1 MTHEHQE
8 MCDAVLISLRRI
20 IRAIDL
26 RSKNLARHHDFT
38 VPQLVIL
45 QEVNR
50 AEEISAGQ
58 LAKNVSL
65 SNATVT
71 GILDRLA
78 RRELVDRRRGG
89 NDKRR
94 MFVKL
99 TGKGAET
106 LAKAPL
112 LLQDRFVSE
121 FSKLAD
127 WEQNLIL
134 SSLQRVAHMME
145 AKDLDAAPLLVSGEI
160 SGTTEPKKGL
170 PPEKLVS

>member
-8 MCDAVLISLRRI
+8 TYDAVLIALRRI

-26 RSKNLARHHDFT
+26 RSKNLAQHHGLT
-38 VPQLVIL
+38 VPQLVVL
-45 QEVNR
+45 QEINR
-50 AEEISAGQ
+50 SEEVSTGQ

-78 RRELVDRRRGG
+78 KRELVNRRRSG
-89 NDKRR
+89 NDKRSVL
-94 MFVKL
+94 VKL
-99 TGKGAET
+99 TGKGT
-106 LAKAPL
+106 DMLTKAPL
-112 LLQDRFVSE
+112 LLQDHFVSE
-121 FSKLAD
+121 FSELAD

-160 SGTTEPKKGL
+160 AGTTEPKKH
-170 PPEKLVS
+170 

>member
-8 MCDAVLISLRRI
+8 THDAVLISLRRI

-26 RSKNLARHHDFT
+26 RSKNLAQHHGLT
-38 VPQLVIL
+38 VPQLVVL

-50 AEEISAGQ
+50 SGEVSAGQ

-78 RRELVDRRRGG
+78 KRELVDRRRSG

-94 MFVKL
+94 VLVKL
-99 TGKGAET
+99 TGKGAEM
-106 LAKAPL
+106 LSKAPL

-160 SGTTEPKKGL
+160 SGTTEAQKDPL
-170 PPEKLVS
+170 L

>member
-8 MCDAVLISLRRI
+8 TYDAVLIALRRI

-26 RSKNLARHHDFT
+26 RSKNLAQHHGLT
-38 VPQLVIL
+38 VPQLVVL
-45 QEVNR
+45 QEINR
-50 AEEISAGQ
+50 SEEVSTGQ

-78 RRELVDRRRGG
+78 KRELVNRRRSG
-89 NDKRR
+89 NDKRSVL
-94 MFVKL
+94 VKL
-99 TGKGAET
+99 TGKGTEM

-112 LLQDRFVSE
+112 LLQDHFVSE
-121 FSKLAD
+121 FSELAD

-160 SGTTEPKKGL
+160 AGTTEPKNH
-170 PPEKLVS
+170 